1 MFLMATIS
9 RLTHCSFFFSLPK
22 KKRPI
27 GDIPCSNTVCIVR
40 KTTDLASENQAIPI
54 GFFCMPTNRTTLTRI
69 FRIHQLKTNSF
80 FQRFVLRKE
89 LSRFEWPTMISGS
102 LLMMAFLVPNTRQV
116 FHDDTSGSDRLSKTD
131 YSLTCEMT
139 EFLRYGLFSSTQS
152 FEKTIGGASSYT
164 SHSCSCLAEAKPTMV
179 QTSTVNIQ
187 SLSCFGIN
195 GGQQIL
201 LTAINPNNCSSCF
214 CFRNFNFN
222 SQNQIPNTIDQLQL
236 RVRPVEQWQWFGF
249 VRNRFAP
256 KSQSFGLGVVE
267 VSFPANRNALL
278 FVDRQI
284 PLTVGLHSSVGSDY
298 MAEQRTSHLTR
309 EFKSFSDGLIKF
321 IGQDGSCRW
330 FATVEN
336 DLRKPIERL
345 KIVGSHFGVL
355 GILRGNLEFVGSD
368 GFHSS
373 CLFFKTDEN
382 PLILFAEVYNNCNL
396 LRTIGDWTA
405 FPDAK
410 DVGVSCLPAI

>member
-9 RLTHCSFFFSLPK
+9 RLTHSSFFNSLPL

-27 GDIPCSNTVCIVR
+27 GDVSRSNTVCIVR
-40 KTTDLASENQAIPI
+40 KTTDLASENQTIPI
-54 GFFCMPTNRTTLTRI
+54 GFFCMTTNRTALTGI
-69 FRIHQLKTNSF
+69 FRINQFKPNRF
-80 FQRFVLRKE
+80 FQRLVLRKE
-89 LSRFEWPTMISGS
+89 LGCFEWPSAVSCS
-102 LLMMAFLVPNTRQV
+102 LLMMALLVPNTRQV
-116 FHDDTSGSDRLSKTD
+116 FHDNASGSNRLSKGD
-131 YSLTCEMT
+131 YSLACEMT
-139 EFLRYGLFSSTQS
+139 EFLRYGLFSSAKS
-152 FEKTIGGASSYT
+152 FEETISGASSYT
-164 SHSCSCLAEAKPTMV
+164 SNPCSCLAEAKPTMV
-179 QTSTVNIQ
+179 QIPTVNIQ
-187 SLSCFGIN
+187 SFSCFGIN
-195 GGQQIL
+195 GSQQVL
-201 LTAINPNNCSSCF
+201 LTAINSNNCSVCF
-214 CFRNFNFN
+214 GFRNFNFN
-222 SQNQIPNTIDQLQL
+222 SQNQIPNTVDQLQL
-236 RVRPVEQWQWFGF
+236 GVRPVERWQRFGF
-249 VRNRFAP
+249 VRNGFTP
-256 KSQSFGLGVVE
+256 QSQPFGFGAIE
-267 VSFPANRNALL
+267 VSFPANRNTLL
-278 FVDRQI
+278 LVDRQI
-284 PLTVGLHSSVGSDY
+284 PLMVGLHRSIGSDH
-298 MAEQRTSHLTR
+298 MTEQRTSHLAWK
-309 EFKSFSDGLIKF
+309 FKSFSDGLVKF
-321 IGQDGSCRW
+321 IGQHWSSRW